1 MKTAIRIDTLGSN
14 INNHGHFRHQA
25 LYKLDPGIEGNEYV
39 ILSTSYCNG
48 NMGSYNENN
57 PLIKE
62 TYIFAANKDGK
73 IKDYLELD
81 GSQKVSVCH
90 AEVLTDAGYTILP
103 KEYHT

>member
-1 MKTAIRIDTLGSN
+1 MKTAIKIETLFSILSN
-14 INNHGHFRHQA
+14 NGQFRHQA

-103 KEYHT
+103 KEYHS

>member
-14 INNHGHFRHQA
+14 INNNGHFRHQA

-39 ILSTSYCNG
+39 ILSTSYYNG

-62 TYIFAANKDGK
+62 TYIFAANKDGT

-81 GSQKVSVCH
+81 GSQKGSVCH

-103 KEYHT
+103 K